1 MSLGHRT
8 NLINDYITHFW
19 ETVVSTAKNENLI
32 IFDYVSVN
40 SVISYR
46 TFIAPLDLF
55 NLYIASPLLYQASKP
70 MGGSEIILV
79 AAPISEKAA
88 MLSV

>member
-1 MSLGHRT
+1 
-8 NLINDYITHFW
+8 
-19 ETVVSTAKNENLI
+19 
-32 IFDYVSVN
+32 VSVN